1 MMGNRTVSSV
11 GCEDVRREAWNLDNA
26 SWTLDWIFQGWTDG
40 SGHCITG
47 ASMPGE
53 ESILYEKEDMS
64 WRKEKQ

>member
-1 MMGNRTVSSV
+1 M
-11 GCEDVRREAWNLDNA
+11 RREAWNLDNA